1 MQSRVHVAPLRV
13 LKGIDDRKTGF
24 CHRRDARALVVLS
37 TVPNTTGS
45 VWMRVATRARTL
57 YALCRGL
64 HAMRRPIAFTR
75 FVASLRM
82 RISVAVLGDCIL
94 VNTFAIIA
102 PNAVKFRMACGVGK
116 HHLAHVYILRKI
128 RRQRM
133 CEIPVA
139 ATPIKVHVK

>member
-1 MQSRVHVAPLRV
+1 
-13 LKGIDDRKTGF
+13 
-24 CHRRDARALVVLS
+24 
-37 TVPNTTGS
+37 
-45 VWMRVATRARTL
+45 
-57 YALCRGL
+57 
-64 HAMRRPIAFTR
+64 MRRPIAFTR